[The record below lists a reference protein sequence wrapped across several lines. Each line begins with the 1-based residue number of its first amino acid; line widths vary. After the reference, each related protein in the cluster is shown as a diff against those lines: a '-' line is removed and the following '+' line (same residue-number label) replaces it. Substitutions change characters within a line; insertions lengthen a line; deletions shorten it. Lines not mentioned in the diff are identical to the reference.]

1 MMTIR
6 RFLIQRVLK
15 PESVGE
21 YIQYHQ
27 NVPAGLMQAYHE
39 AGVTDLSCF
48 VCSNKLIVYMEVDQ
62 DIYEKKSV
70 DLTTNAIDVNWQ
82 ALMATLND
90 PEAEIQIYDE
100 VFRMTE

>member
-1 MMTIR
+1 MTIR

-27 NVPAGLMQAYHE
+27 NVPAGLMQAYQE

-48 VCSNKLIVYMEVDQ
+48 VHSNKLIVYMEVDQ

-90 PEAEIQIYDE
+90 PEAEILTYDE

>member
-1 MMTIR
+1 MTIR

-27 NVPAGLMQAYHE
+27 NVPAGLMQAYLE

-48 VCSNKLIVYMEVDQ
+48 VHTNKLVVYMEVNQ
-62 DIYEKKSV
+62 EIFEKKSV
-70 DLTTNAIDVNWQ
+70 ELSKNPIDANWQ

-90 PEAEIQIYDE
+90 PQAEILTYDE
-100 VFRMTE
+100 VFRMSVA

>member
-1 MMTIR
+1 MTIR

-39 AGVTDLSCF
+39 VGVTDLSCF
-48 VCSNKLIVYMEVDQ
+48 VHSNLLIVYMEVEQ
-62 DIYEKKSV
+62 ELYEKKSIE
-70 DLTTNAIDVNWQ
+70 LSSNPIDVNWQ

-90 PEAEIQIYDE
+90 PEAEILTYDE
-100 VFRMTE
+100 VFRMPEK